1 MDLETSG
8 KLRFSILKG
17 RPEGWKGG
25 GGLIRGWKF
34 PKDLFL
40 LVGLEF
46 ISVVSDTNDMNG
58 MTHDWNYYTLG
69 RCVLKLWGVGHKWG
83 S

>member
-1 MDLETSG
+1 ME
-8 KLRFSILKG
+8 R
-17 RPEGWKGG
+17 GWGI
-25 GGLIRGWKF
+25 IRGWKF

-46 ISVVSDTNDMNG
+46 ISVVSDTNAMTG
-58 MTHDWNYYTLG
+58 MTHEWSYSTLG
-69 RCVLKLWGVGHKWG
+69 RCFLKLWGVGHKWG